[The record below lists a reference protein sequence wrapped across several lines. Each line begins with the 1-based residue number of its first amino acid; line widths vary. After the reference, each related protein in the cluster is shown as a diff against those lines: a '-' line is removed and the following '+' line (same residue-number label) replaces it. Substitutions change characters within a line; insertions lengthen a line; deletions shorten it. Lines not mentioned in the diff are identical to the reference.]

1 MPRPSGNEDDDA
13 GELPAPACPIHRG
26 HSGGGKP
33 PHPRCTLCDMM
44 VPRRA
49 LNGRHLATAH
59 CTRGEERKRRRLAEA
74 EPEGEIGEGPQGIG
88 GAAGERNDISI
99 PRSICKGRLSQI
111 LVRGGGADPKV
122 SGNFYKAVVQA
133 VLLFGAEMW
142 ILTPRM
148 ERALDRFQ
156 HRVAL

>member
-99 PRSICKGRLSQI
+99 PGTGVDGGRRL
-111 LVRGGGADPKV
+111 LACGVRQPWEGTKELGEVISDTGPGGGGRSESV
-122 SGNFYKAVVQA
+122 G
-133 VLLFGAEMW
+133 
-142 ILTPRM
+142 
-148 ERALDRFQ
+148 
-156 HRVAL
+156 